1 MRPDAKP
8 EGPRQSMSW
17 LHTWASLILGWLLYA
32 IFLTGTL
39 SFFQNEISTW
49 MKPEFHQSVPQK
61 SQIEQT
67 RVALD
72 YLQQHHADAGS
83 WSIQLPNARQNVT
96 TISIRG
102 VDEDPRARRGG
113 TRITL
118 DSTTGEVLEA
128 RETRGGSFL
137 YRFHFELYGLPRTW
151 ARWIVGIA
159 TVLMLVAIISGV
171 ITHKKIFKD
180 FFTFRPGKG
189 QRSWLDAHNATA
201 VFALPF
207 HIMITFSGLLL
218 LLFTIMPWGV
228 NQIYENRGAF
238 LQEQR
243 KSLILGNDNKAESN
257 EERGGMSGR
266 GGHGP
271 ARSEGEERDS
281 DNTENRSERGDMQ
294 ARSEHSEG
302 RRERHEGEQRRPR
315 GENARGDGEYRHGR
329 GEGRRERPAPLT
341 DLAPVFETAQQEWP
355 NNEVATITI
364 IKPNTNKAEIE
375 LKALNGVSVA
385 YRSIYPSLAFNG
397 VSGEL
402 KEDQTTLKTPSVAN
416 GIYNIFTSLHEARG
430 VDLALRWLLF
440 MSGVVGTLMV
450 ATGLILWCVKRAPQ
464 QQKQGYKSFG
474 YRLVEVTNIAA
485 IIGLPIACAA
495 YFYANRFIPADM
507 EMRLNWEIRSF
518 FIVWVLVL
526 IYAILRN
533 HRQAWLE
540 LLAFAAI
547 VFALLPIVNVLT
559 GGQALWNTI
568 MNDQWVIASF
578 DLSMWVLALIFWF
591 AFKRVKNHKGL
602 VTKKGKVAVEGSES

>member
-1 MRPDAKP
+1 MRVDAKQ

-39 SFFQNEISTW
+39 SFFQNEISIW

-67 RVALD
+67 RVALA
-72 YLQQHHADAGS
+72 YLQQHHPDAGS
-83 WSIQLPNARQNVT
+83 WAIQLPNSRQNT
-96 TISIRG
+96 TILNIRG
-102 VDEDPRARRGG
+102 AGEDPRARRGG
-113 TRITL
+113 TRLTI
-118 DSTTGEVLEA
+118 DSATGEVLQA

-137 YRFHFELYGLPRTW
+137 YRFHFELYGLPRIW

-159 TVLMLVAIISGV
+159 TLLMLVAIISGV

-218 LLFTIMPWGV
+218 LLFTLMPWGV

-238 LQEQR
+238 LQDQR
-243 KSLILGNDNKAESN
+243 KSLIQDNSVQAESGDSDQ
-257 EERGGMSGR
+257 RR
-266 GGHGP
+266 P
-271 ARSEGEERDS
+271 RSEGE
-281 DNTENRSERGDMQ
+281 NRGERGDMS
-294 ARSEHSEG
+294 A
-302 RRERHEGEQRRPR
+302 R
-315 GENARGDGEYRHGR
+315 GEARRSRGDASPA
-329 GEGRRERPAPLT
+329 RPAPLA
-341 DLAPVFETAQQEWP
+341 DLAPILAAAEKQWK
-355 NNEVATITI
+355 NNPVATINI
-364 IKPNTNKAEIE
+364 IQPNTAKAEIE
-375 LKALNGVSVA
+375 LRALNGVSVA
-385 YRSIYPSLAFNG
+385 YRNVYPSLAFNG
-397 VSGEL
+397 VTGEL
-402 KEDQTTLKTPSVAN
+402 KPDQTTLKTPSVAN
-416 GIYNIFTSLHEARG
+416 GIYNVFTTLHEARG

-440 MSGVVGTLMV
+440 MSGVVGTFMI

-507 EMRLNWEIRSF
+507 DMRLNWEIRSF
-518 FIVWVLVL
+518 FIIWLLTLV
-526 IYAILRN
+526 YAMIRSN
-533 HRQAWLE
+533 RQAWLE
-540 LLAFAAI
+540 LLLLATAA
-547 VFALLPIVNVLT
+547 FALLPIVNFLT
-559 GGQALWNTI
+559 GGQAIWNSI
-568 MNDQWVIASF
+568 MHGQWMIASF
-578 DLSMWVLALIFWF
+578 DLAMWALAILFWF
-591 AFKRVKNHKGL
+591 AFKKVKNHKGL
-602 VTKKGKVAVEGSES
+602 PPKKTKATLKENQA